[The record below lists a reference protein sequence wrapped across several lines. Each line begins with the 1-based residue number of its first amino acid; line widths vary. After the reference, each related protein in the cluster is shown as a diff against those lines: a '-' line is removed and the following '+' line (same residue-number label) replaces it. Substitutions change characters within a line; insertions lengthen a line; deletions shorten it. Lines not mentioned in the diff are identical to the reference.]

1 MLQGIVKDESCVHL
15 HDIFSY
21 HLVSIYHMHGL
32 TGEQAQHI
40 AHRHNKATE
49 FTNKMTTQDKLLC
62 HM

>member
-1 MLQGIVKDESCVHL
+1 
-15 HDIFSY
+15 
-21 HLVSIYHMHGL
+21 MHGL